1 MGMVVLKKSAMLMFS
16 PSPYVMD
23 SKLIVTNKLMNYCKI
38 LYGLTPENLPTELFK
53 VVIKNICDSFPAI
66 TVQDIENSFEY
77 TLIEKRQYTSLTRDE
92 LLQPIRD
99 YWNTKIAI
107 KVEIDKI
114 QKEKHQEQIGKQKY
128 NEFISMSK
136 KKYIESL
143 EQKKCLLDEFESSAI
158 ARHFADCLTKEEKAI
173 IWTEAKNEFRERSLE
188 AENNRFGIV
197 PSAEYI
203 YSRLFIEKCI
213 EKNVTI
219 GKKD

>member
-1 MGMVVLKKSAMLMFS
+1 MFK
-16 PSPYVMD
+16 PSPYVID
-23 SKLIVTNKLMNYCKI
+23 SKVIVTNKLMNYCKI

-66 TVQDIENSFEY
+66 TIQDIENSFEY
-77 TLIEKRQYTSLTRDE
+77 TLIEKKQYTSLTRDE

-114 QKEKHQEQIGKQKY
+114 QREKY
-128 NEFISMSK
+128 NEQLGQKKYNDFISLSK

-143 EQKKCLLDEFESSAI
+143 DQKKCLLDEFESSAI
-158 ARHFADCLTKEEKAI
+158 AKHFANCLTKEEKSL
-173 IWTEAKNEFRERSLE
+173 IWSEAKNEYKDRSIE

-213 EKNVTI
+213 EKNITI
-219 GKKD
+219 TKK